1 METCGVENLFVPA
14 ENGAAST
21 IRPQGDY
28 DTYFKENAMCRYR
41 MIFPPKAG
49 EFDQINIRLQRASN
63 VKIYL
68 TETST
73 YKSLKFKE
81 NIMEVET
88 SLTVNW
94 PNEAFI
100 LVLADETEAGADFT
114 LSY

>member
-1 METCGVENLFVPA
+1 
-14 ENGAAST
+14 
-21 IRPQGDY
+21 
-28 DTYFKENAMCRYR
+28 

-114 LSY
+114 LSYQFNDRDPESVIENMTEEERFAYYKQKKVIDEE